1 MKSLCLLTPSSR
13 EGTDE
18 SSLSGTSWQ
27 PVSTSISGALSE
39 CTGDPHGVGGDGC
52 QRGHRWHGM
61 CDIGTGEVRLGGVTT
76 EALGN
81 AGAPTRH
88 VP

>member
-39 CTGDPHGVGGDGC
+39 CTGDPHGGCVGGMTAKEATDGMAC
-52 QRGHRWHGM
+52 
-61 CDIGTGEVRLGGVTT
+61 VTL
-76 EALGN
+76 AQG
-81 AGAPTRH
+81 R
-88 VP
+88 